1 MVNKYRTL
9 ISIILV
15 CVMFLCFFAILGIFS
30 AYSEVPTET
39 ISSSSSSS
47 DPKDRLC
54 TICGKNKYQFKD
66 ANGVRRCRECSMDIY
81 KQESEATQSRIN
93 EEPKYDFDFPSE
105 NSSSAYSSSSTYYS
119 NDLPALQVKDVTLTS
134 SGGCWWAEGTVKNNS
149 NKTYYFVKVKALFSA
164 EKGGDVLDT
173 GMGYACG
180 DEGLAPG
187 ESSKFT
193 VLVDYDSRINWVQV
207 NVYDWW

>member
-30 AYSEVPTET
+30 AYSEVPAELEI
-39 ISSSSSSS
+39 ISSSSSSES
-47 DPKDRLC
+47 TKKGVC
-54 TICGKNKYQFKD
+54 SICGKNEYQYKNS
-66 ANGVRRCRECSMDIY
+66 NGVKYCHDCHVEILKRHDEL
-81 KQESEATQSRIN
+81 TQSRIN

-105 NSSSAYSSSSTYYS
+105 NSSSTYNS
-119 NDLPALQVKDVTLTS
+119 NNLPALQVKDVTLTS

-164 EKGGDVLDT
+164 EKGGEVLDT